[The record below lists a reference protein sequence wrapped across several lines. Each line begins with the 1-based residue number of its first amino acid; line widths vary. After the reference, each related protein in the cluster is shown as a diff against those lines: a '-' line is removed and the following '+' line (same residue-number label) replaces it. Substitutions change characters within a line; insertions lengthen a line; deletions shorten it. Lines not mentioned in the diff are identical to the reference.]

1 MTEGDRS
8 KIRAYLAER
17 LRDQNDTAPFMDTTA
32 LVTTGRLDSM
42 AVIHVVGFLE
52 TEFGV
57 DFERVQ
63 FDPQRFDTVQS
74 ILGIVDEWRQAAR

>member
-1 MTEGDRS
+1 MAEDDRS

-17 LRDQNDTAPFMDTTA
+17 LRDQNDTAPFLDTTE
-32 LVTTGRLDSM
+32 LLSGGRLDSM

-57 DFERVQ
+57 DFERIE
-63 FDPQRFDTVQS
+63 FDPVRFDTVRS
-74 ILGIVDEWRQAAR
+74 ILGIIEESRQAG